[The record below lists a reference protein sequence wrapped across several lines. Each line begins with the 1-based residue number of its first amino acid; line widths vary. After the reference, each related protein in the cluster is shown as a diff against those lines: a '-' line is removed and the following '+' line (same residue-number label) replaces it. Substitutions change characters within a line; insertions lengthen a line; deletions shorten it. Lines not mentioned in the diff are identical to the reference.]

1 MFYFE
6 LWNFYIYVY
15 FSSVNYQFY
24 QFIYLAFIG
33 AIFFLIILSLHKEI
47 NRVLNVFLSR
57 VCNMHLN
64 CANFFGILALPF
76 FEVNTFLLIFM
87 PKQQWDHLR
96 GLEPQDPEMPV
107 FPCEWDYLYF
117 VLAPSGMQATQNL
130 SKSEPAVP
138 LRDIQ
143 TKIVV

>member
-1 MFYFE
+1 M
-6 LWNFYIYVY
+6 
-15 FSSVNYQFY
+15 NYQFY

-64 CANFFGILALPF
+64 CANFFGILALLF

-87 PKQQWDHLR
+87 PKQQ
-96 GLEPQDPEMPV
+96 
-107 FPCEWDYLYF
+107 
-117 VLAPSGMQATQNL
+117 
-130 SKSEPAVP
+130 
-138 LRDIQ
+138 
-143 TKIVV
+143 